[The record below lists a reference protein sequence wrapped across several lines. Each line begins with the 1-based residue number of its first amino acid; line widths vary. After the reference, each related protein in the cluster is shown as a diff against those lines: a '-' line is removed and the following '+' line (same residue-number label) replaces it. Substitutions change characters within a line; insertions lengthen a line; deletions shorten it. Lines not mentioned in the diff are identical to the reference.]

1 MVMRVC
7 ATFCFL
13 IIWLGLTAQTIDV
26 ESKITCEGLPVP
38 FASVL
43 LESQEFRKGASTDE
57 NGEFEIKSVPLGEY
71 TLRVSSVGYKAY
83 SKPLKIED
91 SNSLIR
97 PIELSIDRLNLDQ
110 VIVSATRNELD
121 RKEAPVVVGVIQPQL
136 FSATQSF
143 TVSEVLNF
151 QPGLRVETNCQN
163 CGFTQ
168 VRINGLEGS
177 YSQILINSRPVFSA
191 LNSVY
196 GLEQI
201 PANIIERVEVVRSGG
216 SALFG
221 SNAIAGTIN
230 ILTKDP
236 IENSWQVGSNF
247 SLIDGNTPDHT
258 ITLNGSVVNDEG
270 SQGLTFYGMRRNRD
284 SYDANADGFT
294 EITALENTTFGAKA
308 FLKPGDHNKIT
319 LDFSAINE
327 YRRGGDRLN
336 LAPHFTDIT
345 EELNHNTL
353 ISGITFDQ
361 FTSNYLN
368 KFSVYTSVQNT
379 NRDSYYGGLGGG
391 RTAQDSA
398 LAFNAY
404 GNTEDLALVSGIQY
418 TRYLGS
424 HTLTLGS
431 EYQLSTVQ
439 DRIPG
444 YNRIVDQNVNNIG
457 FYGQLEWKPV
467 DKFTALIGAR
477 LDNSAVNGSYDIGN
491 IVRKADYNETVLSP
505 RITVLYDI
513 ANNFQFRGGYARGFR
528 APQAFNEDLHIS
540 SVGGEPLFVILS
552 DNLNKELSD
561 AYTASLN
568 YSTEIS
574 HVQMDVLVEGF
585 YTDLQNPFTIV
596 STGATM
602 PNGSI
607 LEEVRN
613 GKGAYVAGTNFE
625 IGVSP
630 SKFLTFQL
638 GGTAQVAQYKEDQ
651 LLFEPET
658 ENEDAFNISTDRF
671 LRTPEF
677 YGYLNLYWN
686 VIEPLNIDITGTYTG
701 SMLVPRVIDESGFIE
716 LNETQEFYDLNT
728 KLSYT
733 LKANKHFSIELSG
746 GVQNLFNSFQNDFDT
761 GASRDSDY
769 VYGPARPRTFFVG
782 LKIGDF
788 H

>member
-1 MVMRVC
+1 MRVLV
-7 ATFCFL
+7 TLFL
-13 IIWLGLTAQTIDV
+13 VFFWMGLTAQNSDIQGKLL
-26 ESKITCEGLPVP
+26 SEGSPVA

-43 LESQEFRKGASTDE
+43 IESNEFRKGTSTDQ
-57 NGEFEIKSVPLGEY
+57 NGEFEIKDVPYGEY
-71 TLRVSSVGYKAY
+71 IVKASSVGYKTY
-83 SKPLKIED
+83 SQSLTVKESSSNIE
-91 SNSLIR
+91 
-97 PIELSIDRLNLDQ
+97 PIELTQDRLNLDQ
-110 VIVSATRNELD
+110 VVVSATRNELD
-121 RKEAPVVVGVIQPQL
+121 RKEAPVVVGVIQPEL

-143 TVSEVLNF
+143 SVSEVLNY

-177 YSQILINSRPVFSA
+177 YSQILINSRPIFSA

-201 PANIIERVEVVRSGG
+201 PANIIDRVEVVRSGG

-230 ILTKDP
+230 IITKDP
-236 IENSWQVGSNF
+236 VENSWQIGSNF
-247 SLIDGNTPDHT
+247 SLIDGNTPDNT
-258 ITLNGSVVNDEG
+258 FTFNGSLVNEEA
-270 SQGLTFYGMRRNRD
+270 SQGLTFYGMRRNRN
-284 SYDANADGFT
+284 SFDANDDGFT
-294 EITALENTTFGAKA
+294 EITSLENTTFGARA
-308 FLKPGDHNKIT
+308 FIKPGEHNKIT
-319 LDFSAINE
+319 LDFNAINE

-336 LAPHFTDIT
+336 LAPHFTDIA
-345 EELNHNTL
+345 EELDHSTI

-361 FTSNYLN
+361 FTDDYLN
-368 KFSVYTSVQNT
+368 KFSVYVSAQTT

-398 LAFNAY
+398 LATNAY

-418 TRYLGS
+418 TRYLSGN
-424 HTLTLGS
+424 TLTLGS
-431 EYQLSTVQ
+431 EYQLSSVE
-439 DRIPG
+439 DKIPG
-444 YNRIVDQNVNNIG
+444 YNRTIDQQVNNIG
-457 FYGQLEWKPV
+457 FYGQFEWKPNR
-467 DKFTALIGAR
+467 KFTALIGAR
-477 LDNSAVNGSYDIGN
+477 LDNSIVDGSYDIGN
-491 IVRKADYNETVLSP
+491 ILRNADYNETVLSP
-505 RITVLYDI
+505 RLTILYDI
-513 ANNFQFRGGYARGFR
+513 AQDLQFRGGYARGFR

-552 DNLNKELSD
+552 DNLSKELSD

-568 YSTEIS
+568 YSREIGNT
-574 HVQMDVLVEGF
+574 QMDLLVEGF

-596 STGATM
+596 STGATL

-613 GKGAYVAGTNFE
+613 GEGAYVSGANFE
-625 IGVSP
+625 IGIAP

-638 GGTAQVAQYKEDQ
+638 GGTAQVARYKDGQ
-651 LLFEPET
+651 VLFEPET
-658 ENEDAFNISTDRF
+658 ENEDASTVITDQF
-671 LRTPEF
+671 IRTPEF

-686 VIEPLNIDITGTYTG
+686 VIEPLDIDITGTYTG
-701 SMLVPRVIDESGFIE
+701 AMLVPRVIDESGLIE
-716 LNETQEFYDLNT
+716 INESQNFYDVNT

-733 LKANKHFSIELSG
+733 FKPRKHFSLELTCG
-746 GVQNLFNSFQNDFDT
+746 AQNILNSFQSDFDT
-761 GASRDSDY
+761 GPTRDSDY
-769 VYGPARPRTFFVG
+769 VYGPARPRTFFIG

>member
-1 MVMRVC
+1 MRFY
-7 ATFCFL
+7 ATLWFL
-13 IIWLGLTAQTIDV
+13 ICSMSLVAQSTTV
-26 ESKITCEGLPVP
+26 SGKILSEGTPVA

-43 LESQEFRKGASTDE
+43 IESPEFRKGASTNE
-57 NGEFEIKSVPLGEY
+57 QGEFEIKAVPFGEY
-71 TLRVSSVGYKAY
+71 TLKVSSVGYKAL
-83 SKPLKIED
+83 SQPLTVNE
-91 SNSLIR
+91 SASRLN
-97 PIELSIDRLNLDQ
+97 PIELTQDRLNLDQ
-110 VIVSATRNELD
+110 VVVSATRNELD
-121 RKEAPVVVGVIQPQL
+121 RKEAPVVVSVIQPEL

-143 TVSEVLNF
+143 SVSEVLNY

-177 YSQILINSRPVFSA
+177 YSQILINSRPIFSA

-201 PANIIERVEVVRSGG
+201 PVNIIDRVEVVRSGG

-230 ILTKDP
+230 IITKDP

-247 SLIDGNTPDHT
+247 SLIDGSTPDNN
-258 ITLNGSVVNDEG
+258 ITFNGSIVNDEG

-284 SYDANADGFT
+284 SFDANDDGFT
-294 EITALENTTFGAKA
+294 ELTALENTTFGAKA
-308 FLKPGDHNKIT
+308 FMKPGEHNKIS

-353 ISGITFDQ
+353 ITGITFDQ
-361 FTSNYLN
+361 FTSDYLN
-368 KFSVYTSVQNT
+368 KFSVYLSAQNT

-398 LAFNAY
+398 LAMNAY
-404 GNTEDLALVSGIQY
+404 GNTEDLALVSGLQY
-418 TRYLGS
+418 TRYING
-424 HTLTLGS
+424 HTLTLGT
-431 EYQLSTVQ
+431 EYQLSSVE
-439 DRIPG
+439 DRVPG
-444 YNRIVDQNVNNIG
+444 YNRIVDQEVNNLG
-457 FYGQLEWKPV
+457 FYGQFEWKPTR
-467 DKFTALIGAR
+467 KFTALIGAR
-477 LDNSAVNGSYDIGN
+477 LDNSRVNGTYDIGN
-491 IVRKADYNETVLSP
+491 IIRKADYNETVLSP
-505 RITVLYDI
+505 RLTVLYDLSK
-513 ANNFQFRGGYARGFR
+513 NLQFRGGYARGFR

-552 DNLNKELSD
+552 DDLSKELSD

-568 YSTEIS
+568 YSREIGNM
-574 HVQMDVLVEGF
+574 QMDVLVEGF
-585 YTDLQNPFTIV
+585 YTDLQNPFAIV
-596 STGATM
+596 STGATL

-613 GKGAYVAGTNFE
+613 GEGAYVSGANFE
-625 IGVSP
+625 LGIAP
-630 SKFLTFQL
+630 SKFLIFQF
-638 GGTAQVAQYKEDQ
+638 GGTAQVARYKEDQ
-651 LLFEPET
+651 VLFEPET
-658 ENEDAFNISTDRF
+658 DNEDASIISTDRF
-671 LRTPEF
+671 IRTPNF

-686 VIEPLNIDITGTYTG
+686 VVEPLNIDITGTYTG
-701 SMLVPRVIDESGFIE
+701 SMLVPRVIDESGLIE
-716 LNETQEFYDLNT
+716 LNQSQDFYDVNA
-728 KLSYT
+728 KLSYSF
-733 LKANKHFSIELSG
+733 KPRKHFSVELTG
-746 GVQNLFNSFQNDFDT
+746 GVQNIFNSFQSDLDT
-761 GASRDSDY
+761 GPTRDSDY
-769 VYGPARPRTFFVG
+769 VYGPARPRTFFIG

>member
-1 MVMRVC
+1 MRVFS
-7 ATFCFL
+7 TLSLL
-13 IIWLGLTAQTIDV
+13 ICWVGLAAQTIDTKG
-26 ESKITCEGLPVP
+26 KILSEGTPVA

-43 LESQEFRKGASTDE
+43 IESSEFRKGASTNE
-57 NGEFEIKSVPLGEY
+57 EGEFEIKAIHPGVY
-71 TLRVSSVGYKAY
+71 TIKVSSVGYKAY
-83 SKPLKIED
+83 SQQLKLEKSIEE
-91 SNSLIR
+91 IA
-97 PIELSIDRLNLDQ
+97 PIELIPDRLNLDQ
-110 VIVSATRNELD
+110 VVVSATRNDLD
-121 RKEAPVVVGVIQPQL
+121 RKEAPVVVGVIQPEL

-143 TVSEVLNF
+143 SVSEVLNF

-177 YSQILINSRPVFSA
+177 YSQILMNSRPVFSA

-201 PANIIERVEVVRSGG
+201 PANIIDRVEVVRSGG

-230 ILTKDP
+230 IITKDP

-247 SLIDGNTPDHT
+247 SLIDGNTPDNT
-258 ITLNGSVVNDEG
+258 ITFNGSIVNEEG

-284 SYDANADGFT
+284 SFDANHDGFT

-308 FLKPGDHNKIT
+308 FVKPGEHNKIT

-345 EELNHNTL
+345 EELDHNTL
-353 ISGITFDQ
+353 ISGVTFDQ
-361 FTSNYLN
+361 FTSDYLN
-368 KFSVYTSVQNT
+368 KFSVYVSAQST

-391 RTAQDSA
+391 RTAQDSTLA
-398 LAFNAY
+398 LNAY
-404 GNTEDLALVSGIQY
+404 GNTDDLALVSGIQY
-418 TRYLGS
+418 TRYLNG
-424 HTLTLGS
+424 HTLTLGT
-431 EYQLSTVQ
+431 EYQLSSVE

-444 YNRIVDQNVNNIG
+444 YNRIVDQEVNNLG
-457 FYGQLEWKPV
+457 FYGQFEWKPT

-477 LDNSAVNGSYDIGN
+477 LDNSLVNGSYDIGN
-491 IVRKADYNETVLSP
+491 VIRKADYNETVLSP
-505 RITVLYDI
+505 RITVLY
-513 ANNFQFRGGYARGFR
+513 NVLKNLQFRGGYARGFR

-552 DNLNKELSD
+552 DDLSKELSD

-568 YSTEIS
+568 YSREIGNT
-574 HVQMDVLVEGF
+574 QMDVLVEGF

-596 STGATM
+596 STGATL

-613 GKGAYVAGTNFE
+613 GEGAYVSGTNFE
-625 IGVSP
+625 LGISP

-638 GGTAQVAQYKEDQ
+638 GGTAQVARYKEDQ
-651 LLFEPET
+651 VLFEPET
-658 ENEDAFNISTDRF
+658 ENEDASIISTDKF

-677 YGYLNLYWN
+677 YGYLNVYWN
-686 VIEPLNIDITGTYTG
+686 VIEPLDMDITGTYTG
-701 SMLVPRVIDESGFIE
+701 SMLVPRVIDDSGLIEINES
-716 LNETQEFYDLNT
+716 QDFYDVNA

-733 LKANKHFSIELSG
+733 LKAKKHFSIELAG
-746 GVQNLFNSFQNDFDT
+746 GVQNIFNSFQNDFDT
-761 GASRDSDY
+761 GATRDSDY